1 MTRRRRLRMRTLVLS
16 LAATLAGVAAL
27 PVHGA
32 PDPLDA
38 ALRSWDVVIG
48 DGRSGQML
56 PKQVIIV
63 LAAPP
68 AVSVEGADASKTAAA
83 TQQLDLDAITRAGIW
98 MSIQYRFVNALNAVS
113 ATVRPD
119 QIAQLLAAPEVA
131 GVYPVRRLYPAA
143 TVARHLAALGADAR
157 PLAAGGGDGKGVTVA
172 LLDGPIDASHP
183 YLHDLAPPWNA
194 IAGKPQAPEADPIA
208 AEHATAMAGIVSG
221 RGGPTGLHGVAPSAS
236 LVPIQVLEMQ
246 QGALMGTTATLLA
259 GLDRALDPNGDGNL
273 ADHANVILA
282 PLAEPF
288 AAFGASAET
297 VAAEGVERAGA
308 VLIAAAG
315 NDGATGGRFGTIASP
330 AASPGWLAVGAS
342 DGRSA
347 LPTVDVAL
355 GTDGIQKG
363 VDNVPLLGALSPK
376 SDTQIPLVLPAGPT
390 QSDGAR
396 APADVVPGTD
406 EGDFLASDGTSLV
419 NGKAVLLPRDG
430 ASIAQ
435 RAAAAGAAGA
445 VALVLYGDGGAPAG
459 ALGLDDRVKLPI
471 AVLPG
476 DQGATAAATLLTGG
490 AVTITF
496 STTST
501 DDNPAAGS
509 IAAFSSTGLAFDD
522 SIKPDLV
529 APGVAVTTS
538 VPGGDYRAE
547 SGTSVAAAQVAG
559 VAALALQAHPTWTPR
574 ILRGAL
580 VGTAT
585 AVPGAGDGPAPV
597 EAQGGGAVNPGGALA
612 ATVVAEPSS
621 LTFGLARAA
630 NVKVSRVLTLA
641 NTGSSTVHVSLSL
654 SRDKVD
660 DGDASV
666 ALSGAPSSLAI
677 APGASVPVPLVLDA
691 HGLPD
696 QTAVIGGWILVSS
709 DGGGRLRVPWAL
721 SRSDD
726 LAAGL
731 IAGATLLPA
740 RVQPSAAGDVA
751 TRLSLVL
758 GSAKS
763 NGSAR
768 LEIAP
773 VQRLSVDL
781 YRDSHLL
788 GRLVERHELLP
799 GAYRYGIT
807 GIDPTTRK
815 ALTPGIYRLVIDAV
829 SADDVTSERQLGF
842 TVPA

>member
-1 MTRRRRLRMRTLVLS
+1 
-16 LAATLAGVAAL
+16 
-27 PVHGA
+27 
-32 PDPLDA
+32 
-38 ALRSWDVVIG
+38 
-48 DGRSGQML
+48 
-56 PKQVIIV
+56 
-63 LAAPP
+63 
-68 AVSVEGADASKTAAA
+68 
-83 TQQLDLDAITRAGIW
+83 
-98 MSIQYRFVNALNAVS
+98 
-113 ATVRPD
+113 
-119 QIAQLLAAPEVA
+119 
-131 GVYPVRRLYPAA
+131 
-143 TVARHLAALGADAR
+143 
-157 PLAAGGGDGKGVTVA
+157 
-172 LLDGPIDASHP
+172 
-183 YLHDLAPPWNA
+183 
-194 IAGKPQAPEADPIA
+194 
-208 AEHATAMAGIVSG
+208 MAGIVSG
-221 RGGPTGLHGVAPSAS
+221 RGGPTGLHGVAPGAA

-273 ADHANVILA
+273 SDHANVILA

-297 VAAEGVERAGA
+297 VAAQGVERAGA
-308 VLIAAAG
+308 VLVAAAG

-342 DGRSA
+342 DGRSS
-347 LPTVDVAL
+347 LPTVNVAL

-376 SDTQIPLVLPAGPT
+376 SDTPIPLALPAGPT

-396 APADVVPGTD
+396 APADIVAGSD
-406 EGDFLASDGTSLV
+406 EGDFRATDGTSLV
-419 NGKAVLLPRDG
+419 SGKAVLLPRDG
-430 ASIAQ
+430 APIAQ

-445 VALVLYGDGGAPAG
+445 IALVLYGDGSAPAG
-459 ALGLDDRVKLPI
+459 AFGLDDRVQLPI

-501 DDNPAAGS
+501 GDNPDAGS
-509 IAAFSSTGLAFDD
+509 VAAFSSTGLAFDD

-538 VPGGDYRAE
+538 APGGRYLAQ

-559 VAALALQAHPTWTPR
+559 VAALVLQAHPTWAPQ
-574 ILRGAL
+574 IVQGAL

-585 AVPGAGDGPAPV
+585 AAAGTGDGPAAV
-597 EAQGGGAVNPGGALA
+597 EAQGAGVVSPAGAVA
-612 ATVVAEPSS
+612 ASLVAEPSS
-621 LTFGLARAA
+621 LSFGLARAPS
-630 NVKVSRVLTLA
+630 VKVSRVLTLA
-641 NTGSSTVHVSLSL
+641 NTSSSTAHVSIAL
-654 SRDKVD
+654 SRDRVD

-666 ALSGAPSSLAI
+666 ALTGVPSSLAI
-677 APGASVPVPLVLDA
+677 APGATVPVPLTLVA

-696 QTAVIGGWILVSS
+696 QSTVIGGWLLVST
-709 DGGGRLRVPWAL
+709 DGGGGKLRVPWAL

-731 IAGATLLPA
+731 IGSAALVPA
-740 RVQPSAAGDVA
+740 LVQPAADGNAA
-751 TRLSLVL
+751 TKLSLVL

-763 NGSAR
+763 NGVAR

-781 YRDSHLL
+781 YRESRLL

-799 GAYRYGIT
+799 GSYRYGIT
-807 GIDPTTRK
+807 GIDPTTGK

-842 TVPA
+842 TVAG